1 MRSASVP
8 SLPKSHSLYR
18 RAKFFNWLSGSSSRQ
33 QASSRQYT
41 LSRYSLVLVTSGKR
55 IYLAEMRGDPTGK
68 GDSMHP
74 TTGAKQTDLRSHAD
88 EKQPFQQDIREER
101 GPAILGDTTVNADVV
116 NRRRQTVNAHG
127 GNTHYLDPDALE
139 VRTELGAGHSAA
151 SKVVERPTAIQ
162 QQRSRLNHGDT
173 RHPARQSRDSP
184 WLRGLVGLFIA
195 AGIGA
200 AAFVSQSS
208 YRDAVARWTPQLIS
222 ASSLSSEKPVAINSR
237 ERRTQAQVTAA
248 TAVAER
254 VSAATAIAILMA
266 RPEIKSLSDL
276 AGTSIAI
283 DDKQSSAS
291 SIIRT
296 AMAAAGAA
304 EVHLTA
310 ASQTNAIDRVIG
322 GEVPASV
329 LTLASPEAAEGFPEI
344 AGFKIFRLPLYE
356 RGTRSP

>member
-1 MRSASVP
+1 
-8 SLPKSHSLYR
+8 
-18 RAKFFNWLSGSSSRQ
+18 
-33 QASSRQYT
+33 
-41 LSRYSLVLVTSGKR
+41 
-55 IYLAEMRGDPTGK
+55 
-68 GDSMHP
+68 MHP
-74 TTGAKQTDLRSHAD
+74 TMGAKQTDLRSHAD
-88 EKQPFQQDIREER
+88 EKQPFQRDIRQER
-101 GPAILGDTTVNADVV
+101 GPVILGDTTVNADVV
-116 NRRRQTVNAHG
+116 NRRWQTVNAHG

-139 VRTELGAGHSAA
+139 VRTDLAELGAGHSAA
-151 SKVVERPTAIQ
+151 SKIIERPTAIQ
-162 QQRSRLNHGDT
+162 QQLSGLNHEDT

-195 AGIGA
+195 ASIGA

-237 ERRTQAQVTAA
+237 ARTTQAQVTAA

-283 DDKQSSAS
+283 DDKQSTAS

-304 EVHLTA
+304 EVQLTA
-310 ASQTNAIDRVIG
+310 ASQTKAIDRVIG

-329 LTLASPEAAEGFPEI
+329 LALASPEAAEGFPEI
-344 AGFKIFRLPLYE
+344 AGFRIFRVPL
-356 RGTRSP
+356 SKP

>member
-1 MRSASVP
+1 M
-8 SLPKSHSLYR
+8 
-18 RAKFFNWLSGSSSRQ
+18 
-33 QASSRQYT
+33 
-41 LSRYSLVLVTSGKR
+41 
-55 IYLAEMRGDPTGK
+55 
-68 GDSMHP
+68 
-74 TTGAKQTDLRSHAD
+74 GAKQTDLRSHAD
-88 EKQPFQQDIREER
+88 EKQPFQRDIRQER
-101 GPAILGDTTVNADVV
+101 GPVILGDTTVNADVV
-116 NRRRQTVNAHG
+116 NRRWQTVNAHG

-139 VRTELGAGHSAA
+139 VRTDLAELGAGHSAA
-151 SKVVERPTAIQ
+151 SKIIERPTAIQ
-162 QQRSRLNHGDT
+162 QQLSGLNHEDT

-195 AGIGA
+195 ASIGA

-208 YRDAVARWTPQLIS
+208 YRDAVARWMPQLIS
-222 ASSLSSEKPVAINSR
+222 ASSLPSEKPVAINSR
-237 ERRTQAQVTAA
+237 ARTTQAQVTAA

>member
-1 MRSASVP
+1 
-8 SLPKSHSLYR
+8 
-18 RAKFFNWLSGSSSRQ
+18 
-33 QASSRQYT
+33 
-41 LSRYSLVLVTSGKR
+41 
-55 IYLAEMRGDPTGK
+55 
-68 GDSMHP
+68 MHP
-74 TTGAKQTDLRSHAD
+74 TTGAKQTDPRSHAD
-88 EKQPFQQDIREER
+88 EKQPFQRDIRQER

-139 VRTELGAGHSAA
+139 VRTDLAELGAGHSAA
-151 SKVVERPTAIQ
+151 SKIIERPTAIQ
-162 QQRSRLNHGDT
+162 QQLSGLNHEDT

-195 AGIGA
+195 ASIGA

-283 DDKQSSAS
+283 DDKQSTAS

-304 EVHLTA
+304 EVQLTA
-310 ASQTNAIDRVIG
+310 ASQTKAIDRVIG

-344 AGFKIFRLPLYE
+344 AGFRIFRVPL
-356 RGTRSP
+356 SKP

>member
-1 MRSASVP
+1 M
-8 SLPKSHSLYR
+8 
-18 RAKFFNWLSGSSSRQ
+18 
-33 QASSRQYT
+33 
-41 LSRYSLVLVTSGKR
+41 
-55 IYLAEMRGDPTGK
+55 
-68 GDSMHP
+68 
-74 TTGAKQTDLRSHAD
+74 GAKQTDLRSHAD
-88 EKQPFQQDIREER
+88 EKQPFQRDIRQER
-101 GPAILGDTTVNADVV
+101 GPVILGDTTVNADVV
-116 NRRRQTVNAHG
+116 NRRRQTVNTHG
-127 GNTHYLDPDALE
+127 GDTHYLDPDALE

-151 SKVVERPTAIQ
+151 SKIIERPTAIQ
-162 QQRSRLNHGDT
+162 QQLSGLNHEDT

-195 AGIGA
+195 ASIGA

-283 DDKQSSAS
+283 DDKQSTAS

-344 AGFKIFRLPLYE
+344 AGFKIFRLPLSE

>member
-1 MRSASVP
+1 M
-8 SLPKSHSLYR
+8 
-18 RAKFFNWLSGSSSRQ
+18 
-33 QASSRQYT
+33 
-41 LSRYSLVLVTSGKR
+41 
-55 IYLAEMRGDPTGK
+55 
-68 GDSMHP
+68 
-74 TTGAKQTDLRSHAD
+74 GAKQTDLRSHAD
-88 EKQPFQQDIREER
+88 EKQPFQRDIRQER
-101 GPAILGDTTVNADVV
+101 GPVILGDTTVNADVV

-139 VRTELGAGHSAA
+139 VRTDLAELGAGHSAA
-151 SKVVERPTAIQ
+151 SKIIERPTAIQ
-162 QQRSRLNHGDT
+162 QQLSGLNHEDT

-195 AGIGA
+195 ASIGA

-222 ASSLSSEKPVAINSR
+222 ASSLPSEKPVAINSR
-237 ERRTQAQVTAA
+237 ARTTQAQVTAA

-283 DDKQSSAS
+283 DDKQSTAS

-304 EVHLTA
+304 EVQLTA
-310 ASQTNAIDRVIG
+310 ASQTKAIDRVIG

-344 AGFKIFRLPLYE
+344 AGFRIFRVPL
-356 RGTRSP
+356 SKP